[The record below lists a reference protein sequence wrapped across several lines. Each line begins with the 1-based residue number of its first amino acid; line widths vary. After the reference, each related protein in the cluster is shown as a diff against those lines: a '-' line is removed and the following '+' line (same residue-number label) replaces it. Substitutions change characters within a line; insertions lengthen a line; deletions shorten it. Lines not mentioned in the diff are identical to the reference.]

1 MNSAFRKPAFVII
14 MVGAAATAS
23 GFFLRGNTR
32 SDEQAAASSEATA
45 NTDERSA
52 IESVAAPEAEKAE
65 NKASEIPK
73 PDKATKA
80 PDTPATA
87 PAASVSQSP
96 KTAKERRQLLEILGA
111 LTAAN
116 YYQTYL
122 NLGLLADGKA
132 KGAYT
137 DKDAS
142 KVLDSILSLL
152 DSVDRK
158 LAALAQIDLD
168 KEDRVSLEQMR
179 ALSSLLRQ
187 QGKELQAFW
196 DSGKDEDATRY
207 ESARK
212 DSWAA
217 ISKLLGIGR

>member
-32 SDEQAAASSEATA
+32 SDEPATATSVETA
-45 NTDERSA
+45 NTDEQPA
-52 IESVAAPEAEKAE
+52 LESVETPKAEKAA
-65 NKASEIPK
+65 KASEIPK
-73 PDKATKA
+73 PDKA
-80 PDTPATA
+80 A
-87 PAASVSQSP
+87 PAAETPKSAPAAKSSQSP
-96 KTAKERRQLLEILGA
+96 PTAEERRLLLEILGA

-122 NLGLLADGKA
+122 NLGLLADGKV

-142 KVLDSILSLL
+142 KVLDSILSLI

-158 LAALAQIDLD
+158 LAALAKINLD
-168 KEDRVSLEQMR
+168 KEDRLSLEQMR

-196 DSGKDEDATRY
+196 DSGKDEDAARY